1 MTRNYHVNGNT
12 VRELEAPVR
21 REERERSREEL
32 ERIKRRKRR
41 RSAARRNRQRELQMS
56 RGYVVFLTV
65 CVLITAF
72 SSVMLVKMQAQ
83 MTSRMRS
90 VASLESQVI
99 DLKADNDARYKSLT
113 TSVDLNH
120 SKEVATKKLGMSYPK
135 EKQVVYYSVENTN
148 FMDQYS
154 DIPKQ

>member
-1 MTRNYHVNGNT
+1 MTRNYYVNGNT

-113 TSVDLNH
+113 TSVDLSH
-120 SKEVATKKLGMSYPK
+120 SKEVTTKKLGMSYPK

>member
-1 MTRNYHVNGNT
+1 MTRNYYVNGNT

-120 SKEVATKKLGMSYPK
+120 IKEVATKKLGMSYPK

>member
-1 MTRNYHVNGNT
+1 MTKRYYVNGNT
-12 VRELEAPVR
+12 VRELEAPDR
-21 REERERSREEL
+21 RDGRSLEEL

-65 CVLITAF
+65 CVLITAA
-72 SSVMLVKMQAQ
+72 SAGALVSMQSQ
-83 MTSRMRS
+83 LTSRMKN
-90 VASLESQVI
+90 VASMESQVI

-113 TSVDLNH
+113 TSVNLDH
-120 SKEVATKKLGMSYPK
+120 IKEVAIKKLGMSYPK
-135 EKQVVYYSVENTN
+135 EKQVVYYSVENSN
-148 FMDQYS
+148 YMDQFS

>member
-1 MTRNYHVNGNT
+1 MTRNYYVNGNT

-21 REERERSREEL
+21 REERERSREKL

-72 SSVMLVKMQAQ
+72 SSVRLVKMQAQ

-120 SKEVATKKLGMSYPK
+120 IKEVATKKLGMSYPK

>member
-1 MTRNYHVNGNT
+1 MTKNYYVNGNT

-56 RGYVVFLTV
+56 RGYVAFLTGCGLV
-65 CVLITAF
+65 TAF
-72 SSVMLVKMQAQ
+72 ASVMFVKMQSQ

-120 SKEVATKKLGMSYPK
+120 IKEVATKKLGMSYPK